1 MYDPSPSPPADR
13 FSREFRSFVDAC
25 LQKEADLRPTA
36 EQVDNIPLSFL
47 CIKSTLYTNKIVVVC
62 IMLAYD
68 DGSRHDIFSVSFSI
82 MFCILR

>member
-36 EQVDNIPLSFL
+36 EQVDVLLLSVL
-47 CIKSTLYTNKIVVVC
+47 CMKSRLYINKLVVV
-62 IMLAYD
+62 
-68 DGSRHDIFSVSFSI
+68 
-82 MFCILR
+82 

>member
-36 EQVDNIPLSFL
+36 EQVDILRLSFL
-47 CIKSTLYTNKIVVVC
+47 
-62 IMLAYD
+62 
-68 DGSRHDIFSVSFSI
+68 
-82 MFCILR
+82 